1 MWEKIVEV
9 LLNKYFKTSEQ
20 KEEKLVKEKIVFLH
34 EALVHCHNA
43 YLQYKSKRSEE
54 NFVVWRR
61 SVGYLIR
68 VLEEVRTTLASFAP
82 EAYDHAV
89 DYAITEIPLIPPGIS
104 ETESRSGTGRHSRQ
118 PTTSRERSKTFINNE
133 GDIGELEILLEKL
146 KGLKKRQP
154 PQKVGKDFEE
164 ATARLREFMRV
175 NMTMGQIH
183 RAQKAFKEEIMP

>member
-1 MWEKIVEV
+1 MWDKIVEV
-9 LLNKYFKTSEQ
+9 LLNKYLQTSEQ

-34 EALVHCHNA
+34 EALVHCHDA
-43 YLQYKSKRSEE
+43 YFQYKSKRSEE

-89 DYAITEIPLIPPGIS
+89 DYAFSEMPILIPGES
-104 ETESRSGTGRHSRQ
+104 ETYM
-118 PTTSRERSKTFINNE
+118 NNE
-133 GDIGELEILLEKL
+133 DDNDELEILLEKL
-146 KGLKKRQP
+146 KRLQKKK

-164 ATARLREFMRV
+164 ATTRIREFMRV